1 MKKAFK
7 ITKTMV
13 ISILA
18 IIVLLAIAIFLFMQ
32 QAKFGKTPAGERLE
46 RIKKSPNYKDGSFKN
61 LSFTPDLAEGVTY
74 FSVMKEFIF
83 GKKVRLKPIDE
94 IPHTKVDLLHLKPE
108 ENILVW
114 FGHSSYFMQLDGKT
128 FLVDPVLS
136 GAASPIKFT
145 TPSFKGTDVYSVAD
159 FPAIDYLFISH
170 DHYDH
175 LDYETIMLL
184 KPKVKK
190 VITGLGTGEH
200 FESWGFDLKTVIEE
214 DWNTKIDLE
223 NGFVAYTT
231 PARHF
236 SGRGFSRNR
245 ALWTSFVLQTPT
257 NKIYIGGDS
266 GYDTHF
272 AEIGKAYGGFD
283 LAILENGQ
291 YDKSWKY
298 IHMMPEEV
306 VQAAKDL
313 KAKRLFPVH
322 SSKFALGNHPWDEP
336 LNRVSAAAEKVNFP
350 IITPIIGQ
358 KVNLG
363 DSTQTFGK
371 WWTGLN

>member
-1 MKKAFK
+1 
-7 ITKTMV
+7 MV

-18 IIVLLAIAIFLFMQ
+18 IIVLLTIAIFLFMQ

-74 FSVMKEFIF
+74 YSVMKEFIF

-94 IPHTKVDLLHLKPE
+94 IPHTKVDLLHLKSD

-145 TPSFKGTDVYSVAD
+145 TPSFKGTDVYIVAD
-159 FPAIDYLFISH
+159 FPNIDYLFISH

-190 VITGLGTGEH
+190 IITGLGTGEH

-214 DWNTKIDLE
+214 DWNTKIELE
-223 NGFVAYTT
+223 KGFVAYTT

-272 AEIGKAYGGFD
+272 AEIGKTYGGFD

-336 LNRVSAAAEKVNFP
+336 LNRVSNAAEKENFP

-371 WWTGLN
+371 WWKNVQ